1 MSRDANAQLKN
12 QLNEQREQIKR
23 LQGRIS
29 SLADSNAVLKS
40 ELAGFKKSVSDDMKQ
55 MLELIKKAGER
66 HLVGG

>member
-12 QLNEQREQIKR
+12 ELKVQGEQLKR

-29 SLADSNAVLKS
+29 SLVDSNAVLKS
-40 ELAGFKKSVSDDMKQ
+40 ELSGFKKSVADDMKQ